1 MSSTC
6 TCIHIAW
13 SLVLAYLAKKHAH
26 SSVFYCYIIGE
37 IYITKEPKNVT
48 ICDGEIGIME
58 CGLNED
64 PIRETPTFYI
74 RSYCTTRF
82 K

>member
-37 IYITKEPKNVT
+37 IYITKEPKNIT
-48 ICDGEIGIME
+48 IGDGEIGIME

-64 PIRETPTFYI
+64 PIRKDQKWRLPVNCVI
-74 RSYCTTRF
+74 
-82 K
+82 